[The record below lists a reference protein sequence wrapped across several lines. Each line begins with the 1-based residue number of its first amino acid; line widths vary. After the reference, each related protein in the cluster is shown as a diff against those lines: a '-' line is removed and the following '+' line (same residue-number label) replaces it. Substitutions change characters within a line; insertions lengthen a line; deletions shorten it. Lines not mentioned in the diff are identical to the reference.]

1 MIKKQYL
8 KTNLVKNDDSI
19 ITIIKSLNNS
29 LEKFCLV
36 LNKKKKICGLI
47 TDGDLRRILLKEKN
61 FETKI
66 TKYFNKN
73 FIFLK
78 EGSLLND
85 AKKIFQRKKDIQYIP
100 ILKKN
105 YSLKGI
111 YRRKD
116 VFKDIEYSNQVFI
129 LAGGLGKRLHT
140 LTDFFPKPMLSVG
153 SRPLLESILY
163 SLKSSGFKNINISV
177 NYLQDKIKDYF
188 GDGENLRLNIKYFS
202 EKKRLGTAGPL
213 FFLKKRKLNKPII
226 VLNGDIYTNLK
237 KEYLLSYHLK
247 EKNDLT
253 ICCHPYSHKIPYGV
267 IELNKNSKNII
278 NEKPEI
284 SYLVNSGI
292 YCIEPKILKYLS
304 NNRYQ
309 DMNDFINLLKR
320 KKRKI
325 GFFNIHENLYDIG
338 DYNKL
343 IEAREAK
350 L

>member
-1 MIKKQYL
+1 MIKKQHL

-47 TDGDLRRILLKEKN
+47 TDGNLRRIILKEKN
-61 FETKI
+61 FETRI

-153 SRPLLESILY
+153 SRP
-163 SLKSSGFKNINISV
+163 
-177 NYLQDKIKDYF
+177 
-188 GDGENLRLNIKYFS
+188 
-202 EKKRLGTAGPL
+202 
-213 FFLKKRKLNKPII
+213 
-226 VLNGDIYTNLK
+226 
-237 KEYLLSYHLK
+237 
-247 EKNDLT
+247 
-253 ICCHPYSHKIPYGV
+253 
-267 IELNKNSKNII
+267 
-278 NEKPEI
+278 
-284 SYLVNSGI
+284 
-292 YCIEPKILKYLS
+292 
-304 NNRYQ
+304 
-309 DMNDFINLLKR
+309 
-320 KKRKI
+320 
-325 GFFNIHENLYDIG
+325 
-338 DYNKL
+338 
-343 IEAREAK
+343 
-350 L
+350 